1 MRQPQTDLEFL
12 KQLAQE
18 CAPQGWISTSRGQV
32 RFADFW
38 ESAVEDVTI
47 DAIAE
52 QHQAIVDG
60 VTALPKPFKRQ
71 AVLDLLEELR

>member
-1 MRQPQTDLEFL
+1 VRQQPTDLEFL

-18 CAPQGWISTSRGQV
+18 CAPHGWISTPRGSV
-32 RFADFW
+32 RFEDFW
-38 ESAVEDVTI
+38 NSAVEDVTI
-47 DAIAE
+47 DAMDE
-52 QHQAIVDG
+52 QHRAIVDG